1 MAADL
6 ISLHRHYRR
15 AINDVVDHQEEQRQ
29 TMNKD
34 LIINLLTGVLA
45 KGIRY
50 ALTAAGGAA
59 IAAGSTKI
67 GGVDLLEF
75 ATGAATIITSLGWS
89 WWEDR
94 VRRGQVAKA
103 LLSVAQGQTPAHA
116 IEDTTTLNKLKDNL
130 G

>member
-1 MAADL
+1 
-6 ISLHRHYRR
+6 
-15 AINDVVDHQEEQRQ
+15 
-29 TMNKD
+29 MNKD
-34 LIINLLTGVLA
+34 FIINLLTGVLA

-59 IAAGSTKI
+59 IAAGSTKV

-75 ATGAATIITSLGWS
+75 STGAATIITSLGWS

-116 IEDTTTLNKLKDNL
+116 IEDTTTLTKLKDTL
-130 G
+130 K